1 MAPIV
6 PGPSQTC
13 SMRNIRLLI
22 EYEGTRYSGW
32 QFQKEVPTIQGA
44 VAEAVKRLIGQ
55 DAELFGASRTDAG
68 VHAFGQ
74 VASFK
79 TASMISLSG
88 MVHGLN
94 FMLPEDISIRDAVEA
109 PLDFD
114 PRRDAK
120 GKTYVYRI
128 LNRSAPSSIMRN
140 FSWHVFK
147 PLDID
152 LMRRG
157 AVHLIGEKDFSSLMA
172 AGSDATH
179 SIREVTAVNIEDRG
193 DGLIEIEVK
202 GTAFL
207 RHMVRIVAGTLAEV
221 GKGRLRPDD
230 VAEVIEARDRTAAPM
245 TAPSRGLFLM
255 KVDYP

>member
-1 MAPIV
+1 
-6 PGPSQTC
+6 
-13 SMRNIRLLI
+13 MRNIRLLI

-44 VAEAVKRLIGQ
+44 VAEAVKKLVGH

-79 TASMISLSG
+79 TDSMISIPG
-88 MVHGLN
+88 VIHGLN
-94 FMLPEDISIRDAVEA
+94 FMLPEDISIRDAADA
-109 PLDFD
+109 PPDFD
-114 PRRDAK
+114 PRKDSL

-128 LNRSAPSSIMRN
+128 LNRSAPSAVLRN

-147 PLDID
+147 PLDLG

-157 AVHLIGEKDFSSLMA
+157 AIHLIGEKDFSSFKA
-172 AGSDATH
+172 AGSDAAH
-179 SIREVTAVNIEDRG
+179 SIREVTAVDIVDRG

-207 RHMVRIVAGTLAEV
+207 RHMVRIIAGTLVDV
-221 GKGRLRPDD
+221 GKGRLCPDG
-230 VAEVIEARDRTAAPM
+230 VAKVIGARDRTAAPM

-255 KVDYP
+255 KVEYP

>member
-1 MAPIV
+1 
-6 PGPSQTC
+6 
-13 SMRNIRLLI
+13 MRNIRLLI
-22 EYEGTRYSGW
+22 EYEGTNYSGW

-44 VAEAVKRLIGQ
+44 VAEAVKRLVGH
-55 DAELFGASRTDAG
+55 DAELYGASRTDAG

-79 TASMISLSG
+79 TASRIPLFG
-88 MVHGLN
+88 VILGLN
-94 FMLPEDISIRDAVEA
+94 SMLPEDISIRDAAEA
-109 PLDFD
+109 PPGFD
-114 PRRDAK
+114 PRKDAR

-128 LNRSAPSSIMRN
+128 LNRSAPSAVIRN

-147 PLDID
+147 PLDLG
-152 LMRRG
+152 LMRQG
-157 AVHLIGEKDFSSLMA
+157 ARHFVGEKDFSSFMA
-172 AGSDATH
+172 ADSDAAH
-179 SIREVTAVNIEDRG
+179 PVREVTSVNIEDRG

-207 RHMVRIVAGTLAEV
+207 RHMVRIMAGTLADV
-221 GKGRLRPDD
+221 GKGRLGPDD
-230 VAEVIEARDRTAAPM
+230 VAKVIEARDRTAAPM